1 MFRHGPI
8 STETDKKPFIF
19 TVAAFAASLTAAVLL
34 FVLGK
39 GNALSIIAGIFVSI
53 VALSAG
59 AVLLALVTDRAYV
72 EDGVLHMTYLFT
84 KKSVPLDKIGEIS
97 YKEDVYTVLDRDGRV
112 LGIINAKLTGIGT
125 VIQALD
131 QNGIRFV

>member
-8 STETDKKPFIF
+8 STETDKKPFVF

-112 LGIINAKLTGIGT
+112 LGTINAKLTGIGT

>member
-19 TVAAFAASLTAAVLL
+19 TVIAFAASLTAAVLL

-59 AVLLALVTDRAYV
+59 GVLLALITDRAYV

-97 YKEDVYTVLDRDGRV
+97 YKEDVYTVLDRNGRV
-112 LGIINAKLTGIGT
+112 LGTINAKLTGIGT